1 MSFESLLGGKK
12 MNRRAI
18 GNSAFASHS
27 GDFHD
32 GVGL

>member
-1 MSFESLLGGKK
+1 MSFKSLLGGKK
-12 MNRRAI
+12 MNRKEI
-18 GNSAFASHS
+18 GNGAFASYL